1 MLRTMSTSLRT
12 RLAVKGATRALSST
26 AAAAAA
32 AAAAGAGKFNKT
44 TFREPDP
51 SKPRLVLAYSGGLD
65 TSCQLSWLAKEKGF
79 EVCAYIA
86 DLGQDDV
93 KNPADVE
100 AICAKAEQSGAY
112 CFYNEDLRSEFV
124 EDYIHKVV
132 RAGAIYEGRYLLGTS
147 IARPC
152 IGKRQIEVCRQEG
165 ANFVSHG
172 STGKGN
178 DQVRF
183 ELCYL
188 AMAPDIECVTL
199 WRDREYL
206 DKFKGRLDLI
216 DYAESENIPVGATK
230 KHSYSEDENLYHISY
245 ESGELEDPAYPGH
258 HTEGG
263 YPGLVLKKKSVSLL
277 DAPDEPARLK
287 IDFVEGNPVRVL
299 NVDDGTEHTEPLPMF
314 QYLNEIGGAHGVGR
328 IDIVENRFVGMKSR
342 GCYETPGGTVLSSA
356 HLDLELLTMDRE
368 VMRIRDQL
376 SLKYAELVYNGYW
389 FSPEMD
395 FLNSA
400 MDHAQRHVTGSVDIQ
415 LHKGNVIN
423 VGRSSPLSLYSED
436 LVSMDKEGGFDATL
450 STGFIKTL
458 STRLKA
464 NVARS
469 QLPGAPKTGTT
480 TPV

>member
-1 MLRTMSTSLRT
+1 MIARALLHSRTLRPAVRAASTS
-12 RLAVKGATRALSST
+12 AP
-26 AAAAAA
+26 
-32 AAAAGAGKFNKT
+32 KFNKT
-44 TFREPDP
+44 SFREPDP

-93 KNPADVE
+93 KNPDDVA

-112 CFYNEDLRSEFV
+112 CFYNEDLREEFV

-132 RAGAIYEGRYLLGTS
+132 RANAIYEGRYLLGTS

-152 IGKRQIEVCRQEG
+152 IGKRQIEVCRKEG
-165 ANFVSHG
+165 AEFVSHG

-206 DKFKGRLDLI
+206 DKFQGRLDLI
-216 DYAESENIPVGATK
+216 DYAESMNIPVGATK
-230 KHSYSEDENLYHISY
+230 KHSYSEDENMYHISY

-277 DAPDEPARLK
+277 DAPDVPARLT
-287 IDFVEGNPVRVL
+287 IDFEQGNPVRVR
-299 NVDDGTEHTEPLPMF
+299 NVDDGTEHTNPLAMF
-314 QYLNEIGGAHGVGR
+314 EYLNEIGGAHGVGR

-342 GCYETPGGTVLSSA
+342 GCYETPGGTVLNAA
-356 HLDLELLTMDRE
+356 HLDLEILTMDRE
-368 VMRIRDQL
+368 VMRIRDGL
-376 SLKYAELVYNGYW
+376 SLKYAECVYNGYW

-395 FLNSA
+395 FLNNA
-400 MDHAQRHVTGSVDIQ
+400 MDHAQRHVTGSVDVQ

-464 NVARS
+464 NVARG
-469 QLPGAPKTGTT
+469 QLPGAPTTGTT